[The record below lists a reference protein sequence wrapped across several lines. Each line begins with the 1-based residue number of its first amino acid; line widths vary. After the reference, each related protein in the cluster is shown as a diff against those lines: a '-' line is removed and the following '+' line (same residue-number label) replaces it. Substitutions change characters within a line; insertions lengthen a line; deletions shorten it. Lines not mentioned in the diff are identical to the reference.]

1 MKKYRLI
8 LIVLSVLIL
17 LGCIGMT
24 AYLLLFNYRNVRL
37 FKQAKGNFLQ
47 GDENA
52 LTLAESQ
59 LLQII
64 RSDSDNEAAFVMLGE
79 IAGKKKVYPEQVY
92 YCFMAYR
99 LNPLSSENREKYIN
113 SLCFA
118 RYFDRLENFLAQKSS
133 LSDRE
138 HQLLL
143 YAAGHNGNINK
154 YKVQLSRRNKENG
167 VGELALLLFHYK
179 HLSIEQK
186 LSALAK
192 FKKSNDAFLT
202 QELFAAETEL
212 YFSLQAVDSAEKSL
226 LQAYELNKY
235 AFAPVLGRFYARC
248 RNFGKALKVFEDHL
262 SFYHDQAI
270 ALQVAEIYC
279 LLNQTGKIAKLQADY
294 QSDSGNSAMLSSYYF
309 DALIALAKKD
319 MASLKELTVP
329 LRDNINTPLAAFMFF
344 CADIQGNDLTAV
356 LTSYK
361 ALLAH
366 KTYLNLQEQADNIVS
381 EYLKK
386 QFSGNKTEPE
396 KLLPLAEVLY
406 RRKPEVFSAKL
417 MLLAQKRTNSVNV
430 ILLKDA
436 LKRFNRDQGVI
447 KIGIEYYLRRDLVE
461 AERLIAYYKQ
471 TFAKTSKDMLRYEI
485 VLNMQKKDYNKV
497 SELFQKNF
505 SPEILQ
511 EYWAFASGSMRE
523 KDLLFLSKDKTYSP
537 FCRALLLLKKGNV
550 KQSCDLLEKADAKNN
565 YELLFFAAK
574 TLGENGRHRAAL
586 EKYALFP
593 QESSYQIAVWLN
605 MAELYAESGN
615 ADQALILAQRAYN
628 KAPQMPETQLC
639 YADKLHRKGRF
650 EQIPDIVKLS
660 SAARYRKPMEKL
672 WIAGIEH
679 RIKKYDINTQR
690 EKIRELCRQLKVIAP
705 DNAVALEYT
714 KKLNKM
720 PQ

>member
-1 MKKYRLI
+1 MKKHRLI

-24 AYLLLFNYRNVRL
+24 AYLLFFNYRNVRL
-37 FKQAKGNFLQ
+37 FKQAQSNFQ
-47 GDENA
+47 RGDEHA
-52 LTLAESQ
+52 LTLAENQ
-59 LLQII
+59 LLQVI

-99 LNPLSSENREKYIN
+99 LNPLSAENKEKYVN

-154 YKVQLSRRNKENG
+154 YKVQLSRRSNNNG

-179 HLSIEQK
+179 HLSVEQK
-186 LSALAK
+186 IAALAK
-192 FKKSNDAFLT
+192 FRKSNDAFLT
-202 QELFAAETEL
+202 QELLAAETEL
-212 YFSLQAVDSAEKSL
+212 YFSLQAVDTAEKSL
-226 LQAYELNKY
+226 LRAYELNKY

-248 RNFGKALKVFEDHL
+248 RNFGKALKVFEEHL

-329 LRDNINTPLAAFMFF
+329 LRKNINTPLAAFLFF
-344 CADIQGNDLTAV
+344 CADIQENDLTAV
-356 LTSYK
+356 LASYN
-361 ALLAH
+361 ALLNH
-366 KTYLNLQEQADNIVS
+366 RNYLNLQEQADNIVS

-386 QFSGNKTEPE
+386 QFADNKTHPE
-396 KLLPLAEVLY
+396 KLLPLAAVLY
-406 RRKPEVFSAKL
+406 NRKPDVFCAKL
-417 MLLAQKRTNSVNV
+417 LLLVQKKNNSINV

-436 LKRFNRDQGVI
+436 LKRFDSDQGVI
-447 KIGIEYYLRRDLVE
+447 KIGIEYYLRRDFSE

-471 TFAKTSKDMLRYEI
+471 KFAQKSKDMLRYEI
-485 VLNMQKKDYNKV
+485 VLSMRKKDYGKV
-497 SELFQKNF
+497 SELFRKNF
-505 SPEILQ
+505 APEILP
-511 EYWAFASGSMRE
+511 EYWTFASETMRE
-523 KDLLFLSKDKTYSP
+523 KDLLFLSKDKVYSP
-537 FCRALLLLKKGNV
+537 FCRALLLLKSGNA
-550 KQSCDLLEKADAKNN
+550 KQACDLLKKSDAKNN
-565 YELLFFAAK
+565 PALLFFAAK
-574 TLGENGRHRAAL
+574 TLGEYGHHQAAL
-586 EKYALFP
+586 KKYELLP
-593 QESSYQIAVWLN
+593 QESPYKIAVWLN
-605 MAELYAESGN
+605 MAELHSAAGN
-615 ADQALILAQRAYN
+615 ADQALILAHRAYVQ
-628 KAPQMPETQLC
+628 APDWSETQLC
-639 YADKLHRKGRF
+639 YADKLHKKGKL

-660 SAARYRKPMEKL
+660 SDARYRKPMEKL
-672 WIAGIEH
+672 WIAGVEH

-690 EKIRELCRQLKVIAP
+690 EKIRELCRQLKVVAP
-705 DNAVALEYT
+705 DNAVALEYS

>member
-1 MKKYRLI
+1 
-8 LIVLSVLIL
+8 
-17 LGCIGMT
+17 
-24 AYLLLFNYRNVRL
+24 
-37 FKQAKGNFLQ
+37 
-47 GDENA
+47 
-52 LTLAESQ
+52 
-59 LLQII
+59 
-64 RSDSDNEAAFVMLGE
+64 
-79 IAGKKKVYPEQVY
+79 
-92 YCFMAYR
+92 
-99 LNPLSSENREKYIN
+99 
-113 SLCFA
+113 
-118 RYFDRLENFLAQKSS
+118 
-133 LSDRE
+133 
-138 HQLLL
+138 
-143 YAAGHNGNINK
+143 
-154 YKVQLSRRNKENG
+154 
-167 VGELALLLFHYK
+167 
-179 HLSIEQK
+179 
-186 LSALAK
+186 
-192 FKKSNDAFLT
+192 
-202 QELFAAETEL
+202 
-212 YFSLQAVDSAEKSL
+212 
-226 LQAYELNKY
+226 
-235 AFAPVLGRFYARC
+235 
-248 RNFGKALKVFEDHL
+248 
-262 SFYHDQAI
+262 
-270 ALQVAEIYC
+270 
-279 LLNQTGKIAKLQADY
+279 
-294 QSDSGNSAMLSSYYF
+294 
-309 DALIALAKKD
+309 
-319 MASLKELTVP
+319 
-329 LRDNINTPLAAFMFF
+329 
-344 CADIQGNDLTAV
+344 
-356 LTSYK
+356 
-361 ALLAH
+361 
-366 KTYLNLQEQADNIVS
+366 
-381 EYLKK
+381 
-386 QFSGNKTEPE
+386 
-396 KLLPLAEVLY
+396 
-406 RRKPEVFSAKL
+406 

-523 KDLLFLSKDKTYSP
+523 KDLLFLSKDNTYSP
-537 FCRALLLLKKGNV
+537 FCRALLLLNKGNV

-593 QESSYQIAVWLN
+593 QESPYQIAVWLN